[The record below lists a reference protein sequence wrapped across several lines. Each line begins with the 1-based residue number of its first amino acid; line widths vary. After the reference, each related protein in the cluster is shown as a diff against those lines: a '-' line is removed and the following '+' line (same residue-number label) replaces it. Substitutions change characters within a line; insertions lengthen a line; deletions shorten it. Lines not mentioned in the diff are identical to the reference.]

1 MKYVSLEKRIC
12 DECKDQ
18 AKEYLVKK
26 GTRGLL
32 GIFSALSDTSAKNM
46 DLFLT
51 SGIKSPSLD
60 LLLCII
66 PLVLK
71 NGKSF
76 DTEKVVILIQNTY
89 PKQSNDELFD
99 CLVLFSYIFDLFYGT
114 NLEDTIDNINSLS
127 KECEKKLKIS
137 TIPKLEKS
145 NISSKVLK
153 YNSLIAL
160 NEYIESKDICDNFS
174 YNYTNETTKAITFF
188 IKGVTNEN
196 NKITNETE
204 KKYGNTIKSFLLSI

>member
-1 MKYVSLEKRIC
+1 MEYVSLEKRIC

-76 DTEKVVILIQNTY
+76 DTEKVIILIQNTY

-99 CLVLFSYIFDLFYGT
+99 CLVLYTSLVCNEWVDAIFSFLGSI
-114 NLEDTIDNINSLS
+114 
-127 KECEKKLKIS
+127 
-137 TIPKLEKS
+137 
-145 NISSKVLK
+145 
-153 YNSLIAL
+153 
-160 NEYIESKDICDNFS
+160 
-174 YNYTNETTKAITFF
+174 FF
-188 IKGVTNEN
+188 IKSSPADV
-196 NKITNETE
+196 KC
-204 KKYGNTIKSFLLSI
+204 KKAASFLAYSS